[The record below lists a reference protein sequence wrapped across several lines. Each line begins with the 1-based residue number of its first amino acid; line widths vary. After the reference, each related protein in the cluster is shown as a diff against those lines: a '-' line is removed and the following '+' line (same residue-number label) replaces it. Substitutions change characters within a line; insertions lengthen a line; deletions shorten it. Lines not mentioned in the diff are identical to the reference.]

1 MSRVAAETAPVA
13 PADHLDSADTAPLLF
28 VREPVRE
35 MSRVSLL
42 SDHDPTSLRRLAAR
56 LATRP
61 GEYADL
67 FLERLHDATIVRT
80 GGATRRITLGGG
92 EGAAARWL
100 NGTRTRHASIS
111 GLGEDRLAA
120 LVKRLHD
127 DAPAPLFPQSPGA
140 GGDIDR
146 NDALD
151 GLERYL
157 DEIHAAAER
166 SACAEILFE
175 GRVHVHRREIAV
187 ATSEGEVVEDE
198 RPWVTFG
205 IRLGRAGDSTVVS
218 DGGGGLDLDRLR
230 DLHPPEIFGSRL
242 VQRLEEQGET
252 VPAPAG
258 ETIVILAPGPG
269 GIFFHESCGHALEG
283 DNAVSG
289 RSPFIEMLGE
299 KVGPDALT
307 LVDDPTLAGLPGSL
321 RIDDEG
327 WRAQRTVLIE
337 NGRLVGLLLDR
348 ATALLASTTPTGSAR
363 RESYRDLPLPRMS
376 NTIVRE
382 GPYSPEEILESV
394 GRGVYI
400 EELGAGEVDP
410 TSATFSFHVKRG
422 FLIAAGRMIAP
433 IAPAVVSG
441 NGVRALAGI
450 KMIGG
455 DLRFDGGAGE
465 CGKDGQRA
473 RAAVG
478 QPTIRVDGLTVRP
491 AGVQ

>member
-1 MSRVAAETAPVA
+1 M
-13 PADHLDSADTAPLLF
+13 
-28 VREPVRE
+28 
-35 MSRVSLL
+35 SLL
-42 SDHDPTSLRRLAAR
+42 SDHDPKSLRRLAAR

-67 FLERLHDATIVRT
+67 FLERMHDATVVRT
-80 GGATRRITLGGG
+80 GGATRRVTLGGG

-100 NGTRTRHASIS
+100 DGTRTRHASIS
-111 GLGEDRLAA
+111 GFGEDRLAA
-120 LVKRLHD
+120 LANRLHD
-127 DAPAPLFPQSPGA
+127 DAPAPIFPQSPGA
-140 GGDIDR
+140 SGGYVDR

-157 DEIHAAAER
+157 DEIRAAAER
-166 SACAEILFE
+166 STREEILFE
-175 GRVHVHRREIAV
+175 GRGRVHRREVAV
-187 ATSEGEVVEDE
+187 ATSEGEVVEDD
-198 RPWVTFG
+198 RPWVTFS
-205 IRLGRAGDSTVVS
+205 IRLGRTGDSTVVS

-242 VQRLEEQGET
+242 ARRLEEQGET

-283 DNAVSG
+283 DNALSG
-289 RSPFIEMLGE
+289 RSPFTEMLGE

-307 LVDDPTLAGLPGSL
+307 LVDDPTLAGLPGSR

-327 WRAQRTVLIE
+327 WRAERTVLIE

-422 FLIAAGRMIAP
+422 FLIAAGRPIAP

-450 KMIGG
+450 KMIGS

-491 AGVQ
+491 AGVR